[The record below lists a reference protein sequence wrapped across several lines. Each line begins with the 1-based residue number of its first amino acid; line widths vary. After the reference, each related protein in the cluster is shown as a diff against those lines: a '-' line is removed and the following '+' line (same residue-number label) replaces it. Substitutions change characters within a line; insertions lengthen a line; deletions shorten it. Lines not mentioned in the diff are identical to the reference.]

1 MDRPLSEETIAELL
15 RAVIECVNR
24 KPTRLDVLL
33 AWLQTHDAKPIN
45 GGSGT
50 IQAIATETGIH
61 HITVLRHVQSISQHR
76 ILKHVFKYTNNKE
89 QSCKYVELNGN

>member
-1 MDRPLSEETIAELL
+1 MDRPLNEETVAELL

-33 AWLQTHDAKPIN
+33 AWLQTHDAKLIN

-50 IQAIATETGIH
+50 IQAIAEETGIH
-61 HITVLRHVQSISQHR
+61 RVTVLRHVQAISQHR
-76 ILKHVFKYTNNKE
+76 ILKNVFKYHQNKE
-89 QSCKYVELNGN
+89 